1 MQKVIKSWYSWLKK
15 GTSTKNQELNAVYSD
30 GRQLW
35 ASDGFSLH
43 ARQVALEKQGRVTLS
58 PEGLFAVTVADDA
71 EAESGG
77 PGLPPFAK
85 TLPQE
90 EPLATLVIDRDR
102 LLQALKGQDRQVR
115 LALYAAGQGMV
126 ELSSAGAYA
135 LVVPLSGLEETAFWR
150 PEPVTE

>member
-15 GTSTKNQELNAVYSD
+15 AISTKNQELNAVYSD

-35 ASDGFSLH
+35 AADGFSLH
-43 ARQVALEKQGRVTLS
+43 ARQVALGKQGHVTLS

-71 EAESGG
+71 EAASGD
-77 PGLPPFAK
+77 PGLPPFANA
-85 TLPQE
+85 LPQE
-90 EPLATLVIDRDR
+90 EPLVTLVIDRDR

-115 LALYAAGQGMV
+115 LALYPNGIV

-135 LVVPLSGLEETAFWR
+135 LVLSLSGVEETVFWR
-150 PEPVTE
+150 PEPVAN

>member
-1 MQKVIKSWYSWLKK
+1 MQKVIKSWNSWLKK

-35 ASDGFSLH
+35 ATDGFSLH
-43 ARQVALEKQGRVTLS
+43 ARQVALVKQGRVTLS
-58 PEGLFAVTVADDA
+58 PAGLFAVAVA
-71 EAESGG
+71 EESGG

-85 TLPQE
+85 ALPQE

-102 LLQALKGQDRQVR
+102 LLLALKGQDRQVR
-115 LALYAAGQGMV
+115 LALYPTGMV

-135 LVVPLSGLEETAFWR
+135 LVLSLSGVEEAAFWR
-150 PEPVTE
+150 PEPVAN

>member
-15 GTSTKNQELNAVYSD
+15 ATSTKNRELNAVYSD

-35 ASDGFSLH
+35 AADGFNLH
-43 ARQVALEKQGRVTLS
+43 ARQVALGKQGHVTLS
-58 PEGLFAVTVADDA
+58 LEGLFAVTVADDA
-71 EAESGG
+71 EAASDG

-85 TLPQE
+85 ALPQE

-102 LLQALKGQDRQVR
+102 LLLALKGQDRQVR
-115 LALYAAGQGMV
+115 LALYPTGMV

-135 LVVPLSGLEETAFWR
+135 LVLSLSGVEEAAFWR
-150 PEPVTE
+150 PEPVAN

>member
-15 GTSTKNQELNAVYSD
+15 AISTKNQELNAVYSD

-35 ASDGFSLH
+35 ATDGFSLH
-43 ARQVALEKQGRVTLS
+43 ARQVALVKQGRVTLS
-58 PEGLFAVTVADDA
+58 PEGLFAVTVTDDT

-85 TLPQE
+85 TVPQE
-90 EPLATLVIDRDR
+90 EPMASLVIDRDR

-115 LALYAAGQGMV
+115 LALYDTGMV

-135 LVVPLSGLEETAFWR
+135 LVLSLSGVAEAAFWR
-150 PEPVTE
+150 PEPVAE